1 MANPVVVRVH
11 ETAVLRYILPGGEV
25 YGAVDGV
32 IEDARDYAKMYAPIR
47 TGALWRNIRHASPSN
62 RAGYKISGY
71 IYANISYARYVNEG
85 TVGPITSKSGK
96 DMHFRTNLGKGPWV
110 SAKSVSG
117 QRPQR
122 FMERGLTT
130 AMVKFRAGG

>member
-1 MANPVVVRVH
+1 MADPVVIRVH
-11 ETAVLRYILPGGEV
+11 ETAVIRYILPGGEV
-25 YGAVDGV
+25 YDAVDGV
-32 IEDARDYAKMYAPIR
+32 IEDARDYAKMYAPVR
-47 TGALWRNIRHASPSN
+47 TGALWRNIRHASPSA
-62 RAGYKISGY
+62 RSGYKISGY
-71 IYANISYARYVNEG
+71 VYANIKYARYVNNG

-96 DMHFRTNLGKGPWV
+96 NMHFRGGLGKGPWV
-110 SAKSVSG
+110 SAESVSG

>member
-1 MANPVVVRVH
+1 MASSPVVIRVH

-25 YGAVDGV
+25 YGAVEGV
-32 IEDARDYAKMYAPIR
+32 IEDARDYAKMYAPVR
-47 TGALWRNIRHASPSN
+47 TGALWRNIRHARPTARS
-62 RAGYKISGY
+62 GYKISGY
-71 IYANISYARYVNEG
+71 VYANIKYARYVNEG
-85 TVGPITSKSGK
+85 TTGPIHAGGK
-96 DMHFRTNLGKGPWV
+96 TMRFRGDLGRGNWV
-110 SAKSVSG
+110 SALEVSG